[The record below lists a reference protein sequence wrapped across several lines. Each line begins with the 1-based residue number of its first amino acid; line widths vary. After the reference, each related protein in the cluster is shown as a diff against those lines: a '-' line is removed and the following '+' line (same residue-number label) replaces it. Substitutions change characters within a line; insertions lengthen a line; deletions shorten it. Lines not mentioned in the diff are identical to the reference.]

1 MAENK
6 WNQKLRRKME
16 GYEQTPPDGL
26 WEAVEAAL
34 PGRRAAAFPWWA
46 LAGVAAAVLAVVLLW
61 PEAPVAPDGAVAIV
75 SPVETEAVPDKPV
88 SLSEADAEDVSPI
101 LPEAE
106 APARPVSVSKTNV
119 ADVQT
124 AVSADNDNIVSPAE
138 PVSDSE
144 TEADVVPSVAP
155 ADTIAIESP
164 DKPDSVSEKDA
175 EGVPSV
181 LPKDV
186 TPAEPVF
193 AVQAAKRNRLA
204 YNASLVAGG
213 LPGVATSTTA
223 GYGLKASPERSG
235 SKMAPLLSRNKPSET
250 ETRHSV
256 AMSVG
261 AMFNLSFSEHW
272 GVETG
277 LQLTNLQTQV
287 KSVSGSITTVSDK
300 TISYVGVP
308 LRVVYTPWRFD
319 RFALYA
325 SAGPMFEY
333 GFASFG
339 KEETYMGDERTAQE
353 PFRGKESDAVFSLG
367 ANLGAQWQVSYAG
380 ALFVQP
386 GLSWHITGAGN
397 TETFYTAHP
406 LSFAIS
412 AGFRFGF

>member
-6 WNQKLRRKME
+6 WNQKLRQKME
-16 GYEQTPPDGL
+16 GYEQAPPEGL

-46 LAGVAAAVLAVVLLW
+46 LAGVAAAVLAVVMLW
-61 PEAPVAPDGAVAIV
+61 PDTPLAPDDAVAIV
-75 SPVETEAVPDKPV
+75 SPVETEAVPDEAVAVPETSAEDVSSGNVAIVSPV
-88 SLSEADAEDVSPI
+88 SAVPASEADA
-101 LPEAE
+101 
-106 APARPVSVSKTNV
+106 
-119 ADVQT
+119 AD
-124 AVSADNDNIVSPAE
+124 
-138 PVSDSE
+138 
-144 TEADVVPSVAP
+144 VPSVAP
-155 ADTIAIESP
+155 ADTVAKVSP
-164 DKPDSVSEKDA
+164 SQPDSVPEKD
-175 EGVPSV
+175 VI
-181 LPKDV
+181 
-186 TPAEPVF
+186 PAEPVF

-204 YNASLVAGG
+204 YSASLVAGG
-213 LPGVATSTTA
+213 LPGVAISTST
-223 GYGLKASPERSG
+223 GYGLLQASPSRSG

-261 AMFNLSFSEHW
+261 AMFSLSFSEHW
-272 GVETG
+272 GIETG
-277 LQLTNLQTQV
+277 LQLTNLQTQT
-287 KSVSGSITTVSDK
+287 KSVSGSITNVSDK

-308 LRVVYTPWRFD
+308 VRVVYTPWRID
-319 RFALYA
+319 RFSLYA

-339 KEETYMGDERTAQE
+339 KQETYMGEERTAQE

-386 GLSWHITGAGN
+386 GVSWHIAGTGN

-406 LSFAIS
+406 VSFAIS